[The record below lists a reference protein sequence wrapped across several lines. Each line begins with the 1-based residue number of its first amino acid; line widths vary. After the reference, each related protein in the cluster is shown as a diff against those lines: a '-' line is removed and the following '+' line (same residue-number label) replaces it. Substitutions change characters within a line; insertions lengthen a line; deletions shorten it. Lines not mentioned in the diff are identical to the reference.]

1 KPSFFF
7 KPLCVFLPSHLSS
20 SNGRQCSPFRSSSS
34 SHYRRAH
41 FPSSQPPPS
50 PKAETPTLFT
60 AYLNSV
66 SLNYMRCGCFIAPGR
81 GSSLLRS
88 LLWDVTASLPPR
100 QSCCYFPALCRVSP
114 SPRAPCHRE
123 LTLSHT
129 LQAHS
134 ASPFIYHHLSGFYRH
149 LMYFGCGIS
158 PKT

>member
-1 KPSFFF
+1 
-7 KPLCVFLPSHLSS
+7 
-20 SNGRQCSPFRSSSS
+20 
-34 SHYRRAH
+34 
-41 FPSSQPPPS
+41 
-50 PKAETPTLFT
+50 
-60 AYLNSV
+60 
-66 SLNYMRCGCFIAPGR
+66 MRCGCFIAPGR

-158 PKT
+158 PKTFGNYSYNSKDLLGGIQHTIASLPGSVFEAERPGCKFTLKQRIATYFIKVHCKESWPF